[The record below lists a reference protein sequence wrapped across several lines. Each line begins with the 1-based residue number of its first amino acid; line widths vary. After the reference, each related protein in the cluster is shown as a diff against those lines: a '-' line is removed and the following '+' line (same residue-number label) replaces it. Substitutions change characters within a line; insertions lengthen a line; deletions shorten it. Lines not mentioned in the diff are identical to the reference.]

1 MASFISKLKKAA
13 AAAEADT
20 AFTSNRT
27 EKNDND
33 DDDDDDDLSPSPP
46 CSALSSKKEEAL
58 LACDNG
64 IKCSPIEDFPS
75 LSLIFFKTLSL
86 SSAFILCFAINSS
99 IKDSLIL
106 TNFFFGVIFSFS
118 PSVFLILS

>member
-27 EKNDND
+27 EKNDNDD

-86 SSAFILCFAINSS
+86 LPLFSVSLSVIL
-99 IKDSLIL
+99 LRTL
-106 TNFFFGVIFSFS
+106 SF
-118 PSVFLILS
+118 